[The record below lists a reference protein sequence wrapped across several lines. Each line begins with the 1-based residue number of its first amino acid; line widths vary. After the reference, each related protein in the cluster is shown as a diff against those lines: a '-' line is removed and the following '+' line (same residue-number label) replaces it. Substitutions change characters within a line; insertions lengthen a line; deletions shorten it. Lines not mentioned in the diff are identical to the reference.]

1 MAKMMQRAAVAFSVT
16 AGIAS
21 AVWDSCPRGPVG
33 SCHMMSCSA
42 LDGPTVCESGQC
54 NCIPG
59 YCRYPN
65 FRIHLQPRRCR
76 AQVPDSSCH
85 ATRFCYKGGVASSS
99 CVSGRCLCRTGM
111 HVGADGQC
119 HSGWY
124 PDNNDKP
131 CLAETG
137 GTCRFLGCDSSRAA
151 QCISGKCVCA
161 PGKCSENG
169 VCTQRTLAFAAMNTT
184 GLPAYTADAET
195 IAQED
200 FEIAVNLATGA
211 AIVAFPL
218 AFLGVVGVM
227 VRRRLRQRGTI
238 TEERL
243 LEGDEYGQLD
253 GK

>member
-1 MAKMMQRAAVAFSVT
+1 MQRAVVLSVT

-21 AVWDSCPRGPVG
+21 AVWDTCPRGPVG
-33 SCHMMSCSA
+33 SCTMMSCSA
-42 LDGPTVCESGQC
+42 ADGPTVCEGGQC

-65 FRIHLQPRRCR
+65 FRVHLQPRRCR

-85 ATRFCYKGGVASSS
+85 ATRFCYKGGMASSS

-111 HVGADGQC
+111 HVGADGVC
-119 HSGWY
+119 HAGWY
-124 PDNNDKP
+124 PDNQQS
-131 CLAETG
+131 CLRETG
-137 GTCRFLGCDSSRAA
+137 GSCRWLGCASSRASE
-151 QCISGKCVCA
+151 CVSGKCVCTA
-161 PGKCSENG
+161 PGTCSVNGKC
-169 VCTQRTLAFAAMNTT
+169 VQKTAALAAMNTT
-184 GLPAYTADAET
+184 GDPAYTADAET

-218 AFLGVVGVM
+218 ALLGVVGVM
-227 VRRRLRQRGTI
+227 VRRRLRNRGTL

-243 LEGDEYGQLD
+243 LEGEDYGRLD
-253 GK
+253 GN

>member
-1 MAKMMQRAAVAFSVT
+1 
-16 AGIAS
+16 
-21 AVWDSCPRGPVG
+21 
-33 SCHMMSCSA
+33 
-42 LDGPTVCESGQC
+42 
-54 NCIPG
+54 
-59 YCRYPN
+59 
-65 FRIHLQPRRCR
+65 
-76 AQVPDSSCH
+76 
-85 ATRFCYKGGVASSS
+85 
-99 CVSGRCLCRTGM
+99 
-111 HVGADGQC
+111 
-119 HSGWY
+119 
-124 PDNNDKP
+124 
-131 CLAETG
+131 
-137 GTCRFLGCDSSRAA
+137 
-151 QCISGKCVCA
+151 
-161 PGKCSENG
+161 
-169 VCTQRTLAFAAMNTT
+169 MNTT